1 MNISLMYGKT
11 GLDILLPDDTTVI
24 EPQFIPGLP
33 DEKGAIISSIR
44 NPIKSLPLREIVK
57 TGHKVGISVCDIT
70 RPSPTSTVLPIVLQ
84 ELSQIPNLD
93 INIFIAT
100 GTHRENSPE
109 ELYDMLGSK
118 EILEKF
124 KVINHRSDTSNSL
137 DFLGTTSNGIPIY
150 LNSEWMTC
158 DTKITLGFVEP
169 HFFAGFSGGPKM
181 IAPGL
186 AGIDT
191 IMELHGSEMIKHP
204 NSRWGQTIGNPIH
217 DSIREIATN
226 FPSDFTLDVTI
237 NKNRSITSVF
247 AGEMFSIH
255 QEACEFVK
263 NTAMQKVE
271 NLFDIVITTNNGY
284 PLDMNLYQ
292 CVKGVSAAFEIT
304 KEFGSIVCAAE
315 CSDGIPNHGLFKEI
329 LTSRKSPSQLLEM
342 IEDPSYNK
350 QDQWQVQ
357 IQAQIQK
364 TTDIYLKSDYLSN
377 DEIYQAH
384 LIPVENIETTI
395 NNLMSKY
402 GGNPSICVLPEGPQT
417 IPYI

>member
-1 MNISLMYGKT
+1 MYGKT
-11 GLDILLPDDTTVI
+11 GLDIKLPDDTTVI

-33 DEKGAIISSIR
+33 DESGAIIAAIR
-44 NPIKSLPLREIVK
+44 NPINSKPLREIVK
-57 TGHKVGISVCDIT
+57 SGQKVGISVCDIT
-70 RPSPTSTVLPIVLQ
+70 RPSPTKTVLPIVLK
-84 ELSQIPNLD
+84 ELSQIQDLD

-100 GTHRENSPE
+100 GTHRENTIE
-109 ELYDMLGSK
+109 ELSDMFGSE
-118 EILEKF
+118 EILEKYRI
-124 KVINHRSDTSNSL
+124 INHRSDHKESL
-137 DFLGTTSNGIPIY
+137 DFLGNTTNGIPIF
-150 LNSEWMTC
+150 LNQEWMSC
-158 DTKITLGFVEP
+158 NTKITLGFVEP

-191 IMELHGSEMIKHP
+191 IMELHGSEMIKDT
-204 NSRWGQTIGNPIH
+204 NSRWGKTIGNPIH
-217 DSIREIATN
+217 DSIREIATK
-226 FPSDFTLDVTI
+226 FPADFTLDVTI
-237 NKNRSITSVF
+237 NKKRSITSIF
-247 AGEMFSIH
+247 AGEMFSVH

-271 NLFDIVITTNNGY
+271 KLFDIVITTNNGY

-304 KEFGSIVCAAE
+304 KDSGSIVCAAE
-315 CSDGIPNHGLFKEI
+315 CSDGIPNHGLFQEI
-329 LTSRKSPSQLLEM
+329 LTSRNSPEELLKM
-342 IEDPSYNK
+342 IEHPSYK
-350 QDQWQVQ
+350 QQDQWQVQ

-377 DEIYQAH
+377 EDIYKAH
-384 LIPVENIETTI
+384 LIPIENIESTI
-395 NNLMSKY
+395 KNLKSKY